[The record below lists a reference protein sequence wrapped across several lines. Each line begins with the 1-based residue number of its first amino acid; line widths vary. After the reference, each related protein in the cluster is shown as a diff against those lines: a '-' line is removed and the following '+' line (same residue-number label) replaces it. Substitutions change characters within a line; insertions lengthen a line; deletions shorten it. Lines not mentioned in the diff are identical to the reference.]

1 MKTTHGNRSGTHAA
15 QRFFTALFIIALL
28 VSFAPEA
35 KAGFIGYY
43 DLNNFTLTNTCT
55 AQGADPCPPPDG
67 FATTFN
73 NGVSA
78 VLFGGNNG
86 SGLSGVTDLVI
97 AAQAAGTVQFD
108 YSYSAFDF
116 PGADYAGYLKGNVFT
131 QLANTTGQASPA
143 GQPVSFTVTAG
154 QLFGFRVGTV
164 DNLGEPGILT
174 ISNFDVVTGPVS
186 TVPEPGSAAMLL
198 AGCAALVVRPLYAAR
213 RRKVSL

>member
-1 MKTTHGNRSGTHAA
+1 MKTPHENKSGTHAA
-15 QRFFTALFIIALL
+15 PRFITALFIIALL

-55 AQGADPCPPPDG
+55 AAGADPCPPPDG

-97 AAQAAGTVQFD
+97 PAQAAGTVQFE

-116 PGADYAGYLKGNVFT
+116 PGADYAGYLKSNVFT
-131 QLANTTGQASPA
+131 QLANTTGQASPP
-143 GQPVSFTVTAG
+143 GKPVSFAVTAG
-154 QLFGFRVGTV
+154 QVFGFRVGTA

-174 ISNFDVVTGPVS
+174 ITNFSAPVS
-186 TVPEPGSAAMLL
+186 TVPEPGSAAMLI
-198 AGCAALVVRPLYAAR
+198 AGCAALVVRPLFAAR
-213 RRKVSL
+213 RRKVTL

>member
-1 MKTTHGNRSGTHAA
+1 MKTPHENRSRADAA
-15 QRFFTALFIIALL
+15 PRFITALFFIALL

-43 DLNNFTLTNTCT
+43 ALNNFTLTNTCT
-55 AQGADPCPPPDG
+55 AAANPCPPPDG
-67 FATTFN
+67 SVTTFN
-73 NGVSA
+73 NGLSA

-86 SGLSGVTDLVI
+86 SGLSGVTDLTI
-97 AAQAAGTVQFD
+97 AAQAAGTVQFE

-116 PGADYAGYLKGNVFT
+116 PGADYAGYLRGNVFT
-131 QLANTTGQASPA
+131 QVANITGQASPP
-143 GQPVSFTVTAG
+143 GQPVSFNVTAG

-186 TVPEPGSAAMLL
+186 TVPEPGSAAMLI
-198 AGCAALVVRPLYAAR
+198 AGCAALVVRPLFAAR